1 MLSSANWNP
10 WYNWCTWDHTSESNP
25 LNSLEIPWN
34 PLKLFKITWNYLKL
48 LENAW
53 NLLKSLQN
61 PLKSLQNPLKSQ
73 SIQIDY
79 KSLQFWYIC
88 LLVSEHTSN
97 WNALKCLELPWN
109 CLNSNENPEIS
120 WKQFNYLETLISN
133 EWNSMKALMDLTWLQ
148 VKSFDFWDPMKYPE
162 IPSNSLKYLKLPWI
176 IWKPTKFLE
185 ISRKT
190 IEILWIT
197 LISFYYLWLDWISL
211 NFLDL
216 PWNT

>member
-1 MLSSANWNP
+1 MKSFEISSKP
-10 WYNWCTWDHTSESNP
+10 F
-25 LNSLEIPWN
+25 EIPIHSN
-34 PLKLFKITWNYLKL
+34 RLQILAILIYLFTCIWAYL
-48 LENAW
+48 
-53 NLLKSLQN
+53 Q
-61 PLKSLQNPLKSQ
+61 
-73 SIQIDY
+73 
-79 KSLQFWYIC
+79 
-88 LLVSEHTSN
+88 
-97 WNALKCLELPWN
+97 LKCLELPWN

-162 IPSNSLKYLKLPWI
+162 IPSNSLKYLKLTWI
-176 IWKPTKFLE
+176 IWKSTKFLE